1 MLICALLDIVQN
13 SRATQSQIQLT
24 KSKIYTKGQNIKE
37 VEDAKEAESALN
49 NRSNNKIKLDA
60 NKAKM
65 RTKDER

>member
-37 VEDAKEAESALN
+37 VEDTKEAESALN